1 MPEDASRERFGEI
14 MSALMLR
21 EQVAERVETRRR
33 RFIPVAETVLDG
45 NEKKYVLD
53 CLDTGWISGSGK
65 YVDDFE
71 SEFAAFCGVEHAV
84 SVSNGTAG
92 LHVALL
98 ALGVVPGDEVIVPDL
113 TYVASANAVTYCGA
127 KPVLADVDSLTW
139 TLDPQDVARKI
150 SPATKAIMPVHLYG
164 HPADLDPILEL
175 ASAHN
180 LHVVE
185 DAAEAHGA
193 EYKGRRV
200 GGLGDVGVFSFF
212 GNKIITTG
220 EGGMI
225 TTNDK
230 VLADKIRLLKGQGMD
245 SARRYW
251 FPIVGYN
258 YRMTNIQ
265 AAIGL
270 AQLERIEWFIERK
283 REVAALYDEALRLLP
298 ILTSHETVWAKSVYW
313 LYSICLPVECD
324 REQIMTRLLEQ
335 GIETRPFFHP
345 MHHLPPYYQ
354 RDGDATLPVTTNL
367 AARGINLPSSAL
379 LTPDDITYV
388 VSALRSCLR

>member
-1 MPEDASRERFGEI
+1 MVEESVLAKVI
-14 MSALMLR
+14 HMS
-21 EQVAERVETRRR
+21 R
-33 RFIPVAETVLDG
+33 RFIPLAETVLDG

-53 CLDTGWISGSGK
+53 CLETGWISGSGK

-71 SEFAAFCGVEHAV
+71 RGFAAFCGVEHAV
-84 SVSNGTAG
+84 AVASGTAG

-98 ALGVVPGDEVIVPDL
+98 ALGVRPGDEVIVPDL

-127 KPVLADVDSLTW
+127 KPVFADVDPDTW
-139 TLDPQDVARKI
+139 TLNPEDVARKI
-150 SPATKAIMPVHLYG
+150 SPATKAIIAVHLYG
-164 HPADLDPILEL
+164 HPADLDPLLEL
-175 ASAHN
+175 ARAHQ
-180 LHVVE
+180 LSVIE

-200 GGLGDVGVFSFF
+200 GGLSDVGVFSFF

-225 TTNDK
+225 TTNDEK
-230 VLADKIRLLKGQGMD
+230 LAGKMRLLKGQGMEPT
-245 SARRYW
+245 RRYW
-251 FPIVGYN
+251 FPVVGYN

-270 AQLERIEWFIERK
+270 AQLERIDWFIEKK
-283 REVAALYDEALRLLP
+283 REVAALYAEALRSLP
-298 ILTSHETVWAKSVYW
+298 VTTPHEAIWAKSVYW
-313 LYSICLPVECD
+313 LYSVCLPREFD
-324 REQIMTRLLEQ
+324 RDGIMSQLLEH

-354 RDGDATLPVTTNL
+354 GDGDSTLPVTTSL
-367 AARGINLPSSAL
+367 AACGINLPSSAL
-379 LTPDDITYV
+379 LSEEEI
-388 VSALRSCLR
+388 SAVARALQSCLRG

>member
-1 MPEDASRERFGEI
+1 

-21 EQVAERVETRRR
+21 EQTIESVSTRER

-71 SEFAAFCGVEHAV
+71 REFAAFCGVEHAV

-98 ALGVVPGDEVIVPDL
+98 ALGVGPGDEVIVPDL

-127 KPVLADVDSLTW
+127 KPVLADVDPSIW
-139 TLDPQDVARKI
+139 TLDPEDVARKI

-164 HPADLDPILEL
+164 HPADIDPILEL
-175 ASAHN
+175 ASEHN

-230 VLADKIRLLKGQGMD
+230 ELADKVRLLKGQGMD
-245 SARRYW
+245 TARRYW
-251 FPIVGYN
+251 FPVVGYN

-270 AQLERIEWFIERK
+270 AQLERIEWFIEKK
-283 REVAALYDEALRLLP
+283 REVAALYDEALRSLP
-298 ILTSHETVWAKSVYW
+298 VITQHEAVWANSVYW
-313 LYSICLPVECD
+313 LYSICLPEEFD
-324 REQIMTRLLEQ
+324 RDKIMTRLLEH
-335 GIETRPFFHP
+335 GVETRPFFHP
-345 MHHLPPYYQ
+345 MHHLPAYHQ
-354 RDGDATLPVTTNL
+354 RDGDSALPVTTNL

-379 LTPDDITYV
+379 LTHDDITYV
-388 VSALRSCLR
+388 TSALGECLR